1 MEKKDER
8 EERKERQKIMKK
20 SIKAIGMFALAATL
34 SMGMTSV
41 ANATTEGYTIT
52 INEQEGSAN
61 SIDGNTYTVYKIA
74 DFDVSGG
81 KYTNIKAADGFK
93 DLENI
98 EQDLKALD
106 GKVTDSDEAKA
117 FANKVAAHVTAA
129 TPSKGSTTID
139 GTTGAVSVTE
149 TGYYLIVD
157 TAHGATNPYLT
168 TRYILKAV
176 DGLDAALNE
185 TDNNENVYVKT
196 SKAGVTKKIVS
207 EHDNTLED
215 ANTVAIGDTVTY
227 QLNAD
232 IPMYKE
238 DARGIYYE
246 LTDTMSAGLTF
257 TGITSVEIGN
267 DGEGWNPADYD
278 ATLANKERDKPGAT
292 VKIKLT
298 TDEQLR
304 ANRKVKVILKAELN
318 DKANVGASGNPNSV
332 DLKYSNSYTGGEDSY
347 TTPEDTVITY
357 TGELKL
363 IKKDKDAQDKLL
375 KGAIFDIYCVAKD
388 KESVDKTVEINKQE
402 ENLHKITT
410 TSPSDEFGK
419 ITVTGLDVG
428 TYYAIETTA
437 PEGYSIKE
445 DPIELRLTVSQ
456 AMGLDKNGDAGVD
469 AGGDTEKV
477 TNYTNT
483 SADDANS
490 TVIVN
495 YPAQWKTNEYEEETI
510 FNAKGLSLPGTG
522 GMGTTLFTFG
532 GLVLV
537 LVAGI
542 MFVVYIRRQKKQS

>member
-1 MEKKDER
+1 
-8 EERKERQKIMKK
+8 MKK

-41 ANATTEGYTIT
+41 ANATTGEYTIT
-52 INEQEGSAN
+52 INEQQGSAN

-98 EQDLKALD
+98 EQDLKNLN
-106 GKVTDSDEAKA
+106 GSETDSDVAKT
-117 FANKVAAHVTAA
+117 FANKVAAYVTAA
-129 TPSKGSTTID
+129 TPSKGSIVIN
-139 GTTGAVSVTE
+139 GTTGKVTVTE
-149 TGYYLIVD
+149 TGYYLIED

-176 DGLDAALNE
+176 DGLDAALNK

-207 EHDNTLED
+207 EHTGTLED

-238 DARGIYYE
+238 DASGIYYE
-246 LTDTMSAGLTF
+246 LTDTMSTGLTF
-257 TGITSVEIGN
+257 TGITSVKIGN
-267 DGEGWNPADYD
+267 VGTTGEMIWSEANYD
-278 ATLANKERDKPGAT
+278 TDLAIENRNKPGAT
-292 VKIKLT
+292 VNIKLT
-298 TDEQLR
+298 NDEQLR
-304 ANRKVKVILKAELN
+304 TNRKVKVILTAKLN

-332 DLKYSNSYTGGEDSY
+332 DLKYSNSYTGGGDSY

-363 IKKDKDAQDKLL
+363 IKKDQDAQDKPL
-375 KGAIFDIYCVAKD
+375 KGAIFDIYRVAIGN
-388 KESVDKTVEINKQE
+388 ESVDKTVEIGEQSV
-402 ENLHKITT
+402 NLHKITT
-410 TSPSDEFGK
+410 TLPSSEEGK

-456 AMGLDKNGDAGVD
+456 AMGLDEKGDAGD
-469 AGGDTEKV
+469 AGDVEKV

-483 SADDANS
+483 SAEDANS
-490 TVIVN
+490 SVIRN
-495 YPAQWKTNEYEEETI
+495 YPAVWTTNENEEATI
-510 FNAKGLSLPGTG
+510 FNAMGLSLPGTG

>member
-41 ANATTEGYTIT
+41 ANATTGEYTIT

-93 DLENI
+93 DLDNI
-98 EQDLKALD
+98 DEDLKALD
-106 GKVTDSDEAKA
+106 GKATDSDEAKV

-129 TPSKGSTTID
+129 TSSKGSIVIN
-139 GTTGAVSVTE
+139 GTTGTVSVTE

-157 TAHGATNPYLT
+157 TAHGTSNPYLT

-176 DGLDAALNE
+176 DGLDADLNE
-185 TDNNENVYVKT
+185 TDNKENVYVKT

-207 EHDNTLED
+207 EHTGILED

-238 DARGIYYE
+238 DASGIYYE

-257 TGITSVEIGN
+257 TGITSVKIGN
-267 DGEGWNPADYD
+267 VGTTGEISWSVADYN
-278 ATLANKERDKPGAT
+278 ATLANENINKPGAT

-298 TDEQLR
+298 DDAQLR
-304 ANRKVKVILKAELN
+304 TNRKVKVVLTAQLN
-318 DKANVGASGNPNSV
+318 DNANVGAAGNPNSV
-332 DLKYSNSYTGGEDSY
+332 DLKYSNSYTGGGDSY

-363 IKKDKDAQDKLL
+363 IKKDQDDQDKLL
-375 KGAIFDIYCVAKD
+375 EGAVFDIYRVAIGD
-388 KESVDKTVEINKQE
+388 ESVDKTVEIGGNNVK
-402 ENLHKITT
+402 LHKVTT
-410 TSPSDEFGK
+410 TSPSDTEGK

-437 PEGYSIKE
+437 PEGYSIMSGCRNNLF
-445 DPIELRLTVSQ
+445 DGFSC
-456 AMGLDKNGDAGVD
+456 
-469 AGGDTEKV
+469 
-477 TNYTNT
+477 
-483 SADDANS
+483 
-490 TVIVN
+490 
-495 YPAQWKTNEYEEETI
+495 I
-510 FNAKGLSLPGTG
+510 F
-522 GMGTTLFTFG
+522 
-532 GLVLV
+532 
-537 LVAGI
+537 
-542 MFVVYIRRQKKQS
+542 VYYFYNI

>member
-176 DGLDAALNE
+176 DGLKDDLTTPYA
-185 TDNNENVYVKT
+185 NENVYVKT

-207 EHDNTLED
+207 EHTGTLED

>member
-41 ANATTEGYTIT
+41 ANATTGEYTIT

-81 KYTNIKAADGFK
+81 KYTNIKPADGFK

-98 EQDLKALD
+98 EENLKALD
-106 GKVTDSDEAKA
+106 GKATDSDEAKA

-157 TAHGATNPYLT
+157 TAHGAKNPYLT

-176 DGLDAALNE
+176 DGLDADLNE

-207 EHDNTLED
+207 EHNGTLED

-238 DARGIYYE
+238 DASGINYE

-257 TGITSVEIGN
+257 TGITSVEVGN
-267 DGEGWNPADYD
+267 VGTTGEISWSEAIYD
-278 ATLANKERDKPGAT
+278 TTLAIKNQNKPGAT
-292 VKIKLT
+292 VNIKLT
-298 TDEQLR
+298 NDEQLIK
-304 ANRKVKVILKAELN
+304 NRKVKVILTAKLN

-332 DLKYSNSYTGGEDSY
+332 DLKYSNSYTGGGDSY

-363 IKKDKDAQDKLL
+363 IKKDQDAQDKPL
-375 KGAIFDIYCVAKD
+375 KGAVFDIYRVVKGN
-388 KESVDKTVEINKQE
+388 ESVDKKVEIDEQE
-402 ENLHKITT
+402 VKLHKITT
-410 TSPSDEFGK
+410 TSSSDEYGK
-419 ITVTGLDVG
+419 ITVRGLDVG

-456 AMGLDKNGDAGVD
+456 AMGLNENGDAGD
-469 AGGDTEKV
+469 AEKV
-477 TNYTNT
+477 TDYTNT
-483 SADDANS
+483 TAGDANS
-490 TVIVN
+490 TVIDN
-495 YPAQWKTNEYEEETI
+495 YPAEWKTNENMEATI
-510 FNAKGLSLPGTG
+510 LNAKGLSLPGTG